1 MSTLAQPAIARTT
14 HVNAGGRGL
23 SFGGILR
30 SEWIKLRSLRS
41 SWWSFGL
48 IILIQVGITGIF
60 VMAGLG
66 GDGAPTSATVQDAIV
81 SSTIGLMFGQL
92 VIAVLGVLVISGEYS
107 TGQIRS
113 SFMAVPA
120 RLPVLAAKSIVFAVT
135 TFVVG
140 LVAVL
145 LSYLVT
151 ILVFGFADVDSAP
164 ADASLWLALVGAAA
178 YLVFIGLVSLGIGA
192 ILRSTAGGIAASLGL
207 LLVVPTI
214 FQLIP
219 AEWAAKVGTYL
230 PGTAGQALFSNGGG
244 PFEPWQALLIM
255 LGWVAAA
262 LAAAS
267 VLVKRRDA

>member
-1 MSTLAQPAIARTT
+1 MSTLAQPAVARAT
-14 HVNAGGRGL
+14 HVDAAGRGV
-23 SFGGILR
+23 SFAGILR

-48 IILIQVGITGIF
+48 IIVIQVGITAVF
-60 VMAGLG
+60 TLAAVG
-66 GDGAPTSATVQDAIV
+66 GGQPGPATVDDAIV
-81 SSTIGLMFGQL
+81 ASTIGLMFGQL

-120 RLPVLAAKSIVFAVT
+120 RLPVLAAKSIVFAVA

-140 LVAVL
+140 LLAVL
-145 LSYLVT
+145 LSYIMA
-151 ILVFGFADVDSAP
+151 ILVFASAGVESAP
-164 ADASLWLALVGAAA
+164 ADVNLWLALLGAAG
-178 YLVFIGLVSLGIGA
+178 YLVFIGLISLGIGA

-219 AEWAAKVGTYL
+219 AEWASNVGTYL
-230 PGTAGQALFSNGGG
+230 PGTAGQALFPITEGGL
-244 PFEPWQALLIM
+244 FEPWQALLIM

-267 VLVKRRDA
+267 VLMKRRDA